1 MICCG
6 GVLHHLPD
14 PAAGLR
20 ALRSVLKQGGVLQLA
35 TYSTIGT
42 SAWRKVREKKQTAF
56 WGPCRFPRGE
66 NDHFAKTGSGQNRTQ
81 GNTTTTLKRRCLFN

>member
-42 SAWRKVREKKQTAF
+42 STWRKVREKKQTAF
-56 WGPCRFPRGE
+56 WGPCSFLVMKTITLPRQAR
-66 NDHFAKTGSGQNRTQ
+66 DKTERKET
-81 GNTTTTLKRRCLFN
+81 RPH